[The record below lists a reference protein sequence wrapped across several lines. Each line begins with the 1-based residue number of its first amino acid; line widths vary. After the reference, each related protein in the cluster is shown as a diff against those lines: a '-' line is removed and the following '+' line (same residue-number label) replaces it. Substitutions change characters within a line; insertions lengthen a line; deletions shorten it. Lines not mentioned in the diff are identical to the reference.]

1 MAEMS
6 QFCGESPSFLRLRVC
21 AALSVFILPHAAL
34 KARPD
39 CARSRKQRKRRQKEY
54 GERQRNRKKQHGR
67 PAAQHCCKGC
77 HKVAPA
83 FRNGKDERV
92 AQHVLQGKP
101 AHGQHGIKIKAEGEK
116 SRKNQ
121 CGCDERKQRKRVC
134 FHHYGICIHA
144 EPSQRLQQGKRPS
157 AGQRA
162 FPFTK
167 KRAAECAPK
176 LGLFAC
182 RKAACD
188 AQPCRNR
195 HRNRHNWDAGCEEQ
209 KIQFKQIP
217 KLSERHG
224 AKLRKFCSFGS
235 YFPFFLLLSAH
246 FPASFFCFQYSKHR
260 NGSKESL
267 RLRACFFT
275 RMVVGLSFFLTMAAV
290 RARFC

>member
-167 KRAAECAPK
+167 KTRCRMRA
-176 LGLFAC
+176 
-182 RKAACD
+182 KAGAVCLP
-188 AQPCRNR
+188 Q
-195 HRNRHNWDAGCEEQ
+195 GC
-209 KIQFKQIP
+209 
-217 KLSERHG
+217 L
-224 AKLRKFCSFGS
+224 
-235 YFPFFLLLSAH
+235 
-246 FPASFFCFQYSKHR
+246 
-260 NGSKESL
+260 
-267 RLRACFFT
+267 
-275 RMVVGLSFFLTMAAV
+275 
-290 RARFC
+290 